1 MFFKKSTP
9 YLFVYNRMFT
19 IDREDGATML
29 GISTRTLDRYIRAGK
44 IRAKKKGKKVF
55 LHSDDVLKL
64 KGGEMEPEMTMDNRS
79 YEIQEEVALEPMT
92 QFVTKPLIVSY
103 KELYEESKSLLARKD
118 ELIQDLSYRLGN
130 IETELKN
137 SIPMLEYKKATF
149 LLESSQTKGEDERKD
164 LTHKVEKLADEIK
177 KEQNT
182 NMILIIVLS
191 FVLMV
196 SVFAWFMGI

>member
-1 MFFKKSTP
+1 
-9 YLFVYNRMFT
+9 MFT

>member
-1 MFFKKSTP
+1 
-9 YLFVYNRMFT
+9 MFT

-29 GISTRTLDRYIRAGK
+29 SISTRTLDRYIRAGK
-44 IRAKKKGKKVF
+44 IRAKKRGKKVF
-55 LHSDDVLKL
+55 LHSEDVLKL
-64 KGGEMEPEMTMDNRS
+64 KDGTLAETISHVHVHED
-79 YEIQEEVALEPMT
+79 EVALEPMT

-103 KELYEESKSLLARKD
+103 KELYEESKALLTRKD

-130 IETELKN
+130 LETELKN

-149 LLESSQTKGEDERKD
+149 LLESSQSKGEDERKD

>member
-1 MFFKKSTP
+1 
-9 YLFVYNRMFT
+9 MFT
-19 IDREDGATML
+19 IEREDGASML

-44 IRAKKKGKKVF
+44 IRAKKRGKKVF
-55 LHSDDVLKL
+55 LHTEDVMKL
-64 KGGEMEPEMTMDNRS
+64 KDGDAETTSASS
-79 YEIQEEVALEPMT
+79 YHTSEESVALEPMA

-103 KELYEESKSLLARKD
+103 KELYEESKSLLTRKD

-130 IETELKN
+130 VETELKN

-149 LLESSQTKGEDERKD
+149 LLESSQSKGEDERRD
-164 LTHKVEKLADEIK
+164 LNHKVEKLADEVK

-196 SVFAWFMGI
+196 SIFAWFMGL